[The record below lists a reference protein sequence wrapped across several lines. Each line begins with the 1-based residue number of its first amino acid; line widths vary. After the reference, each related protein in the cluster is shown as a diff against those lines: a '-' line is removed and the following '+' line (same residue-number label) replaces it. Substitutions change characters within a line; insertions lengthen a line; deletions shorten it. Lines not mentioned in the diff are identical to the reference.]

1 MLNGCTSSWSEV
13 YSGVPQGSVLGPLL
27 FLVYINDIDDNI
39 INKLSKFAD
48 DTKLVGKVSTDD
60 QVESMRHDLNELFKW
75 SEDWLM
81 LFNAEKCKVM
91 HFGAGNKLFSY
102 NLGGGCLAVSEGERD
117 LGVNVS
123 IDLKVS
129 KQCMKAAATANCV
142 LGMISRTIS
151 RRSKHITVHLYK
163 SLVRSHL
170 EYCI

>member
-1 MLNGCTSSWSEV
+1 M
-13 YSGVPQGSVLGPLL
+13 YRFSGSQGSVLGPLP

-39 INKLSKFAD
+39 INKLSKFTD
-48 DTKLVGKVSTDD
+48 DTKLRGKVSTDD
-60 QVESMRHDLNELFKW
+60 QVESMRHDLNKLFKW

-91 HFGAGNKLFSY
+91 HFAASNKLFSY
-102 NLGGGCLAVSEGERD
+102 DLGGGCLSVSEGERD

-129 KQCMKAAATANCV
+129 KQCMEAAATANCV

-151 RRSKHITVHLYK
+151 SRSKDIIVNLYK
-163 SLVRSHL
+163 SLVRPHL
-170 EYCI
+170 EYCIQA